1 MRIPLLSLLLT
12 SFVLFGCSKNNHSAK
27 IEEIEKRIE
36 ELERIQ
42 VSIEQFENIQQTVP
56 ILEALP
62 ITIQNVERIDQK
74 LLELSSDLKNHNH
87 KSN

>member
-12 SFVLFGCSKNNHSAK
+12 SFVLFGCSKNNHSTK